1 MTDKTSAKREPAS
14 TSSSSSTA
22 AAAAT
27 TSNVNSA
34 SSSSNTAKRPRST
47 SHASTDDGN
56 DPSSSNGDGPSKRIK
71 EEHGASARST
81 RKNTNSKMSADNEH
95 NTHNQDDEAVD
106 LGPASNG
113 AGKDGDN
120 NGAPSAA
127 TVLSAA
133 ATGPSDKVGE
143 DGEGDGSMPMQ
154 MISMRALII
163 TSDASII
170 IGKSGKHINEIRDKS
185 GARLNISE
193 TVAGNP
199 ERILTVSGQLDAV
212 SKAFGLIVR
221 RINDEP
227 FDQPSVP
234 GSRAVTIRFIV
245 PNSRMGS
252 VIGKSGSKI
261 KEIQEASGARLT
273 AGEQMLPGSTERVL
287 SISGVADAVHIAV
300 YYVGTILLEHQER
313 NLQNTSYRPTQA
325 GPSQLGARGQ
335 GAHSHPRGGP
345 AGFGGGVGVG
355 AGAGAFGTLG
365 GGLGAPVIAA
375 AGGLGAAAGAGGAPL
390 PPGSQTQQIFIPN
403 DLVGCIIGKGG
414 SKINEIRQ
422 MSGSHIKIME
432 PGAGAAAGGTGSE
445 RLVMITGPPAN
456 IQMAVTLLYQ
466 RLEQEKMR
474 MAQPQ

>member
-1 MTDKTSAKREPAS
+1 MSSTKPAPAGNT
-14 TSSSSSTA
+14 TSSS
-22 AAAAT
+22 
-27 TSNVNSA
+27 TSNSKP
-34 SSSSNTAKRPRST
+34 SSSSKDNLTPSSNSISKRPRSN
-47 SHASTDDGN
+47 SHASSVDDEK
-56 DPSSSNGDGPSKRIK
+56 SSTYPNGDGPSKRVK
-71 EEHGASARST
+71 EEHGTSGRSQ
-81 RKNTNSKMSADNEH
+81 RKMSSENENNKGH
-95 NTHNQDDEAVD
+95 SNQDDEAVD
-106 LGPASNG
+106 LGPAASSNG
-113 AGKDGDN
+113 GVKTED
-120 NGAPSAA
+120 NGASSGM
-127 TVLSAA
+127 VLSAA
-133 ATGPSDKVGE
+133 ATGPSDKSAGGEGE
-143 DGEGDGSMPMQ
+143 DGENSLTMQ

-170 IGKSGKHINEIRDKS
+170 IGKQGKHINEVRDKS

-193 TVAGNP
+193 TVVGNP

-252 VIGKSGSKI
+252 VIGKQGSKI

-345 AGFGGGVGVG
+345 AGFGGGIG
-355 AGAGAFGTLG
+355 AAPGGFGGPAGLG
-365 GGLGAPVIAA
+365 GVMGGPV
-375 AGGLGAAAGAGGAPL
+375 AGGMGGAGGAGAV

-474 MAQPQ
+474 